1 MKKGVLKCA
10 RILDHDLSKSEAMK
24 VKSRNKYTK
33 EFKIQVVALLG
44 LGKEPTEVAQE
55 MEISKDLVYR
65 WRRESAQLPELG
77 SEGAGA
83 VGDQAAADELR
94 ELRRRVGD
102 LELENDI
109 LKKAAVILGTKPQFK
124 RAK

>member
-1 MKKGVLKCA
+1 
-10 RILDHDLSKSEAMK
+10 
-24 VKSRNKYTK
+24 
-33 EFKIQVVALLG
+33 
-44 LGKEPTEVAQE
+44 